1 MCVQLISRT
10 RNPGSWKADCTVEAV
25 KLDCSHGSPRSLG
38 CPHSD
43 DLCLYVLDTLVELQA
58 VRSLRISTE
67 FLFSKEEKRQA
78 MLFVIQTL
86 KSNV

>member
-10 RNPGSWKADCTVEAV
+10 RNPGSWKADCTIEAI
-25 KLDCSHGSPRSLG
+25 KLDCSLGSPRSLD
-38 CPHSD
+38 CPHPD

-67 FLFSKEEKRQA
+67 FLFSKEKRQE
-78 MLFVIQTL
+78 MPCVIQTL